1 MAIHKTLNAYRRA
14 LKKFAYKAGTNVAL
28 CNAERS
34 GHYKQFQGGI
44 QRTLRK
50 QIEHFINNPTYME
63 QVMLTVGKASISD
76 AVVRIVANLWV
87 GNEFDTR
94 FNETQDYAKLD
105 YYFKWGG
112 LLGGQ
117 EALDKMGI
125 DALFNLKNKEVLDI
139 LRDSKEIMVSSV
151 DDTTR
156 QYLAMRISEGREAF
170 LTVDEIAKSITEELP
185 DIVKSRAEV
194 IALTETA
201 RAISTVQLET
211 FKRNGIKEKEWV
223 TSRDERVCEICGPL
237 HGKTIKISGYF
248 ESGDFSEGA
257 PPIHPRCRCDILE
270 IIPDDFITNADYWI
284 GG

>member
-1 MAIHKTLNAYRRA
+1 MAIHKTLNAYRRV
-14 LKKFAYKAGTNVAL
+14 LKRFAYKTGTNVAL
-28 CNAERS
+28 YNAERS
-34 GHYKQFQGGI
+34 TQYKRFQGGI

-50 QIEHFINNPTYME
+50 QIEHFTDNPAYME
-63 QVMLTVGKASISD
+63 QVLMNVGKASISD
-76 AVVRIVANLWV
+76 ALVQIVANLWI

-94 FNETQDYAKLD
+94 FNESQDYAKLD
-105 YYFKWGG
+105 YYIKWGG

-125 DALFNLKNKEVLDI
+125 DALFNLKNKDVLRI
-139 LRDSKEIMVSSV
+139 LSDSEQVMVSSV

-156 QYLAMRISEGREAF
+156 RYLAMRISEGREAF
-170 LTVDEIAKSITEELP
+170 LTVDEIAKNIADELP
-185 DIVKSRAEV
+185 EITKTRAEV

-211 FKRNGIKEKEWV
+211 FKRNGIREKEWA
-223 TSRDERVCEICGPL
+223 TARDERVCPVCGPL
-237 HGKTIKISGYF
+237 HGKVIKIDDYF
-248 ESGDFSEGA
+248 ESGEFVEGA

-284 GG
+284 GD